1 MNLLKHVDFLAV
13 LSLLSLKNILIF
25 TKLRLRLLRLLG
37 QIVNNLIDGVL
48 IKTINVSMLFQ
59 PYWCLERKP
68 FYLAHFNW
76 NKVLLGCI
84 TVAAFCLNKR
94 KIKVPISAIMCLIT
108 HQIGTKNE
116 DSALDKIFR
125 PTLLNLKCLKYME
138 VLKNIK

>member
-59 PYWCLERKP
+59 PY
-68 FYLAHFNW
+68 
-76 NKVLLGCI
+76 
-84 TVAAFCLNKR
+84 
-94 KIKVPISAIMCLIT
+94 
-108 HQIGTKNE
+108 
-116 DSALDKIFR
+116 
-125 PTLLNLKCLKYME
+125 
-138 VLKNIK
+138 